1 MTPFIAE
8 LLGTMLLILL
18 GLGVVANVVLS
29 KTKGNGSGAVLITLA
44 WGLAVYVGVVVAGP
58 YSGAHLNPA
67 VTIGLAIAGKFAWA
81 KVLPFCIAQIIGAA
95 LGATMVA
102 IMYIDHFKAT
112 EDLNLKLGVFATGAE
127 IRNVI
132 PNFLSEAF
140 GTFVLLLGVFYISD
154 LNIDTSL
161 ASGVKIGLGSVGA
174 LPIALFVIAIG
185 MSLGGTTGYAINP
198 TRDLIPRLMHNILP
212 LGEKRDSDW
221 GYAWI
226 PLFGPLTGAAAAAGL
241 FLAIG

>member
-8 LLGTMLLILL
+8 LVGTMLLILL

-29 KTKGNGSGAVLITLA
+29 KTKANGAGAILITLA

-67 VTIGLAIAGKFAWA
+67 VTIGLAIAGKFAWSQ
-81 KVLPFCIAQIIGAA
+81 VLPFCIAQIIGAA
-95 LGATMVA
+95 IGAIMVV

-127 IRNVI
+127 IRNTV

-140 GTFVLLLGVFYISD
+140 GTFVLLMGVFYIS
-154 LNIDTSL
+154 NPSIDTSL
-161 ASGVKIGLGSVGA
+161 TSDIKIGLGSVGA
-174 LPIALFVIAIG
+174 LPIALFVVAVG

-212 LGEKRDSDW
+212 IGEKRDSDW

-226 PLFGPLTGAAAAAGL
+226 PLFGPLAGAAAAAGL
-241 FLAIG
+241 YLAIG